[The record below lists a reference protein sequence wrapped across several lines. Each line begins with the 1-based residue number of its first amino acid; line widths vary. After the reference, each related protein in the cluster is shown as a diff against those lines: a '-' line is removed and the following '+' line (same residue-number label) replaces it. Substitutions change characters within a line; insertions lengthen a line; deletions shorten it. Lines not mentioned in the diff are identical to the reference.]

1 MKYRRKTA
9 FGTRRDPWRNTMAK
23 KEIPWTKILGRLMV
37 VGITLMITMVAP
49 NIVVRSA
56 NMYQYTLD
64 ASQGGFSVKIKLSG
78 V

>member
-1 MKYRRKTA
+1 
-9 FGTRRDPWRNTMAK
+9 
-23 KEIPWTKILGRLMV
+23 MV

-64 ASQGGFSVKIKLSG
+64 ASQVLNTAG
-78 V
+78 VAVEEADVISAIADFMKHF